1 MSMPTTPGGMGF
13 EELEE
18 LDFGANQHVI
28 AGLLRSVE
36 TQAEKLAKRI
46 RENFDAIRGC
56 RPLAENILSE
66 CKPPCTTG
74 ISGFADSFEPEAGVA
89 VDSTF
94 PPEGGVDMVVGSLV
108 GVVAGYIA
116 YRLPPGLGIEKRRV
130 DAVTFIVEK
139 QEDAN
144 RRASLISKLMER
156 KLLLRLIERLPEGSA
171 VLIDG
176 EIVPYT
182 LLFTKTS
189 TRLKRRLDEVTVSLL
204 RRAEEK
210 RIALIGVVKRSYTSL
225 LNAYVV
231 KAGCG
236 KRLSLNDKAVFS
248 IVLRPGRVAR
258 LGRFGDILP
267 DYALTLS
274 VSNPSKLA
282 GLVKRRL
289 EERGEYG
296 EILVGYYKP
305 SSVPQAWQAVKI
317 EVYAPWLRDPLAA
330 AAYHLDTLT
339 SPATGLP
346 YPIDLVDELVRI
358 EARALE
364 VVRYRLVRLLREK
377 LQEHGIH
384 DVHALTLT
392 LHTNPEKRYL
402 YQPRG
407 R

>member
-1 MSMPTTPGGMGF
+1 MSLPPAPGVGGD
-13 EELEE
+13 ELEE

-36 TQAEKLAKRI
+36 KQADRLAKRI
-46 RENFDAIRGC
+46 RENFDAIREC
-56 RPLAENILSE
+56 KALSE
-66 CKPPCTTG
+66 QVLSPCNPPCDTG
-74 ISGFADSFEPEAGVA
+74 VSGFENSLDPEAGVA

-94 PPEGGVDMVVGSLV
+94 PPEGGIDMVVGSLV
-108 GVVAGYIA
+108 GVVAGYVA
-116 YRLPPGLGIEKRRV
+116 YRLPQGLGLEKRRV

-144 RRASLISKLMER
+144 KRASLFSKLMER
-156 KLLLRLIERLPEGSA
+156 RLLSRLIDLLPEGSV
-171 VLIDG
+171 VLVDG

-182 LLFTKTS
+182 ILFTRAN
-189 TRLKRRLDEVTVSLL
+189 TRLKKRLDEVTATVL
-204 RRAEEK
+204 RKAREK

-231 KAGCG
+231 KGGCG
-236 KRLSLNDKAVFS
+236 KRLNLNDKAVFS
-248 IVLRPGRVAR
+248 IVLAPGQVAR
-258 LGRFGDILP
+258 LGRFRDILP
-267 DYALTLS
+267 DYALTLNVQKPS
-274 VSNPSKLA
+274 VLA
-282 GLVKRRL
+282 ELVRKRL
-289 EERGEYG
+289 KERVEYG
-296 EILVGYYKP
+296 EIRVGYYKP
-305 SSVPQAWQAVKI
+305 SGVPQSWQAVKI
-317 EVYAPWLRDPLAA
+317 EVYAPWLDDPLSAA
-330 AAYHLDTLT
+330 AAHLDTLT

-402 YQPRG
+402 YQPRP